1 MGATTFESEIRN
13 GQRYGF
19 GENWLRFSE
28 LVGETRVEGSK
39 AALREALQLQELE
52 GKTFLDIGSGSGLSS
67 LAARRLG
74 AKVTSFDY
82 DSDSVRCTQ
91 LLRAKFAPE
100 DADWQVLQGSVLD
113 PEFMS
118 QLEPADVVYSWGVL
132 HHTGRMFDA
141 VRAAAQ
147 KVRPGGLFCV
157 ALYRRTALCGFWK
170 VEKRLYSKAP
180 QAVRRAVQAAWIA
193 KTRLAFAVKGR
204 SFEQMVRE
212 YGVDPQSRGMDYY
225 RDVDDWLGGYPYESI
240 TPAECRAHLSSL
252 GFDLVRETIVG
263 EGVSWATSS
272 GCDEW
277 LFRRRA

>member
-1 MGATTFESEIRN
+1 MGATTFESEIRA
-13 GQRYGF
+13 GERYGF

-28 LVGETRVEGSK
+28 LIGETRVEGSK
-39 AALREALQLQELE
+39 VALREALQLADLE

-82 DSDSVRCTQ
+82 DSESVRCTQ
-91 LLRAKFAPE
+91 LLRGKFAPE
-100 DADWQVLQGSVLD
+100 DRAWQVLQGSVLD
-113 PEFMS
+113 VAFMS
-118 QLEPADVVYSWGVL
+118 QLESADAVYSWGVL

-170 VEKRLYSKAP
+170 VEKRFYSKAP

-193 KTRLAFAVKGR
+193 KTRLAFALKGR
-204 SFEQMVRE
+204 DFGQMVQE
-212 YGVDPQSRGMDYY
+212 YGVAPQSRGMDYY

-240 TPAECRAHLSSL
+240 TPAECRAHVSSL
-252 GFDLVRETIVG
+252 GFELVREKILG
-263 EGVSWATSS
+263 EGISWATSS

-277 LFRRRA
+277 LFRRNP